1 MTNLGGMTNLAGMT
15 ESGGNEESGRNDG
28 IYKKKL
34 DRIKNDLT
42 LYFRKQEV
50 IMNLKL
56 YNKNPWGTT
65 PWEKNPWGFLSE
77 LDKELDNF
85 WSVPKEQNKSHF
97 LACDF
102 HEDKDHYFISMDL
115 PGLKK
120 EHIKINYAN
129 QILTV
134 SGEREEE
141 RSKASKEA
149 EHSRFSEKFYGSFK
163 RSFRLPSSIEEN
175 KVEAQFTHGVLE
187 LILPKSHLSRGKE
200 ITVKEGK
207 SEQTLFSKLK

>member
-1 MTNLGGMTNLAGMT
+1 
-15 ESGGNEESGRNDG
+15 
-28 IYKKKL
+28 
-34 DRIKNDLT
+34 
-42 LYFRKQEV
+42 
-50 IMNLKL
+50 MNLKL
-56 YNKNPWGTT
+56 YN
-65 PWEKNPWGFLSE
+65 KNPWGFLSE

-85 WSVPKEQNKSHF
+85 WSAPADQHKSAF

-102 HEDKDHYFISMDL
+102 HEDKDNYFISMDL

-120 EHIKINYAN
+120 ENLKINYAN
-129 QILTV
+129 QILSI
-134 SGEREEE
+134 SGERKEEGP
-141 RSKASKEA
+141 KAQKEGDN
-149 EHSRFSEKFYGSFK
+149 SRFSEKFYGSFK

-207 SEQTLFSKLK
+207 SEQTLFSKMTKKVS